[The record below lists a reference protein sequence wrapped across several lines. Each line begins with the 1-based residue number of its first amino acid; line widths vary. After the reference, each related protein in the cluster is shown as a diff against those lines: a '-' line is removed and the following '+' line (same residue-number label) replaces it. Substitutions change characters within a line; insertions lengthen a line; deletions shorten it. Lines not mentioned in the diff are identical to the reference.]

1 MASPQAGRFRPVLH
15 LGIFAGL
22 VVLLYGLVLAPGAK
36 TPKLGIDLQGGTRIT
51 LAAQT
56 LDGSTP
62 TREAMQQARTI
73 METRVNGSGVVGAQV
88 QLDGASQLVVTVPG
102 KSEDLGGLARSAIM
116 NIRPVAGGSASPQL
130 FPMAAPTEPTATTGS
145 TSGSRTSGS
154 AVSGSATLGGST
166 SGSGASGSGVSG
178 SPAPSSAEPSTLPAI
193 GETLTSA
200 PASGSSATPPASV
213 GPVTT
218 APAGSGGATSGGA
231 TSAQGLRGAA
241 AAASTP
247 NAAAASTTPSAPA
260 GSAAG
265 SGERTASAAGTST
278 AGTSTAGTSAA
289 GTSAAGSGSGTT
301 GSGTTG
307 SGTTGSGSTTAGGA
321 TGTAAANGAFPTI
334 KGGDPRNPTQP
345 QGTDQAAFTAW
356 QSAAAAS
363 IGTGQL
369 TCADLGK
376 FQGLDDPKKPLLA
389 CDEKGTVMYI
399 LEPTLI
405 PGSQVS
411 GATAGIGQS
420 GGWAINLQ
428 FNQTGFGT
436 WASYTAGHV
445 KTLTAFTLDGQVLSA
460 PSISGP
466 INTPTTEVSGSFNQA
481 SATSLANS
489 LKFGA
494 LPLKFNMDKTD
505 DVSAEVGADS
515 LRAGLIAGGIG
526 LLLVVLYCLFYYR
539 LLGVVTILSL
549 VLSGVLVYAVMVLL
563 GRWIDLSLDMSGV
576 AGLIIAIGIT
586 ADSFVVYFE
595 RLKDEVREGRTF
607 RSAVPRG
614 WERAKRTILSA
625 DAVTL
630 LSAIILYVLAV
641 GDVKGF
647 AFTLGLSTVLDLV
660 VVFLVTH
667 PLVSLAAD
675 ARAFRSPKLSGL
687 GAVAA
692 AGARH
697 RAAASH
703 LAVKEA

>member
-1 MASPQAGRFRPVLH
+1 VASPQAGRFRPVLH

-22 VVLLYGLVLAPGAK
+22 VVLLYGLILAPGAK

-116 NIRPVAGGSASPQL
+116 NIRPVAGGAASPQV

-145 TSGSRTSGS
+145 STSGGRTSGS
-154 AVSGSATLGGST
+154 AVSGSTTSGSGASGSGASGSGA

-200 PASGSSATPPASV
+200 PASGSSAARPASV

-218 APAGSGGATSGGA
+218 TPAGSGGA
-231 TSAQGLRGAA
+231 TSAQGLRGGA

-247 NAAAASTTPSAPA
+247 SAAAASTTPSAA
-260 GSAAG
+260 
-265 SGERTASAAGTST
+265 T
-278 AGTSTAGTSAA
+278 TSA
-289 GTSAAGSGSGTT
+289 T
-301 GSGTTG
+301 GS
-307 SGTTGSGSTTAGGA
+307 A
-321 TGTAAANGAFPTI
+321 TGTAAASGAFPKI
-334 KGGDPRNPTQP
+334 KGSDPRNPTQP
-345 QGTDQAAFTAW
+345 QSSDPAAVSAW
-356 QSAAAAS
+356 QTAAAAS
-363 IGTGQL
+363 ITSGQL

-376 FQGLDDPKKPLLA
+376 FQGLDDPKRGLLA
-389 CDEKGTVMYI
+389 CNETGTAMYI

-411 GATAGIGQS
+411 GATAGIGQT

-549 VLSGVLVYAVMVLL
+549 VLSGVVVYAVMVLL
-563 GRWIDLSLDMSGV
+563 GRWINLSLDMSGV

-630 LSAIILYVLAV
+630 LSAIILYILAV

-675 ARAFRSPKLSGL
+675 LRAFRSPKLSGL

>member
-1 MASPQAGRFRPVLH
+1 VASPQAGRFRPVLH

-22 VVLLYGLVLAPGAK
+22 VVLLYGLILAPGAK

-116 NIRPVAGGSASPQL
+116 NIRPVAGGAASPQV

-145 TSGSRTSGS
+145 STSGSRTSGS
-154 AVSGSATLGGST
+154 AVSGSTTSGGGA
-166 SGSGASGSGVSG
+166 SGSGASGSGVSA

-200 PASGSSATPPASV
+200 PASGSSAAPSASV

-218 APAGSGGATSGGA
+218 TPAGSGGA
-231 TSAQGLRGAA
+231 TSAQGLRGGA

-247 NAAAASTTPSAPA
+247 NAAAASTTPSA
-260 GSAAG
+260 AA
-265 SGERTASAAGTST
+265 
-278 AGTSTAGTSAA
+278 
-289 GTSAAGSGSGTT
+289 TSAAGSGPTVSGSAT
-301 GSGTTG
+301 GS
-307 SGTTGSGSTTAGGA
+307 A
-321 TGTAAANGAFPTI
+321 TGTAAASGAFPKI
-334 KGGDPRNPTQP
+334 KGSDPRNPTQP
-345 QGTDQAAFTAW
+345 QSSDPAAVSAW
-356 QSAAAAS
+356 QTAAAAS
-363 IGTGQL
+363 ISSGQL

-376 FQGLDDPKKPLLA
+376 FQGLDDPKRGLLA
-389 CDEKGTVMYI
+389 CNETGTAMYI

-411 GATAGIGQS
+411 GATAGIGQT

-549 VLSGVLVYAVMVLL
+549 VLSGAVVYAVMVLL
-563 GRWIDLSLDMSGV
+563 GRWINLSLDMSGV

-630 LSAIILYVLAV
+630 LSAIILYILAV

-675 ARAFRSPKLSGL
+675 LRAFRSPKLSGL

>member
-22 VVLLYGLVLAPGAK
+22 VVLLYGLILAPGAK

-116 NIRPVAGGSASPQL
+116 NIRPVAGGAASPQV

-145 TSGSRTSGS
+145 STSGGRTSGS
-154 AVSGSATLGGST
+154 AVSGSTTSGSGA

-178 SPAPSSAEPSTLPAI
+178 SPVPSSAEPSTLPAI

-200 PASGSSATPPASV
+200 PASGSSAARPASV

-218 APAGSGGATSGGA
+218 TPAGSGGA
-231 TSAQGLRGAA
+231 TSAQGLRGGA

-247 NAAAASTTPSAPA
+247 SAAAASTTPSAA
-260 GSAAG
+260 TTSATGSAAG
-265 SGERTASAAGTST
+265 S
-278 AGTSTAGTSAA
+278 
-289 GTSAAGSGSGTT
+289 
-301 GSGTTG
+301 
-307 SGTTGSGSTTAGGA
+307 A
-321 TGTAAANGAFPTI
+321 TGTAAASGAFPKI
-334 KGGDPRNPTQP
+334 KGSDPRNPTQP
-345 QGTDQAAFTAW
+345 QSSDPAAVSAW
-356 QSAAAAS
+356 QTAAAAS
-363 IGTGQL
+363 ITSGQL

-376 FQGLDDPKKPLLA
+376 FQGLDDPKRGLLA
-389 CDEKGTVMYI
+389 CNETGTAMYI

-411 GATAGIGQS
+411 GATAGIGQT

-549 VLSGVLVYAVMVLL
+549 VLSGVVVYAVMVLL
-563 GRWIDLSLDMSGV
+563 GRWINLSLDMSGV

-630 LSAIILYVLAV
+630 LSAIILYILAV

-675 ARAFRSPKLSGL
+675 LRAFRSPKLSGL

>member
-1 MASPQAGRFRPVLH
+1 VASPQAGRFRPVLH

-22 VVLLYGLVLAPGAK
+22 VVLLYGLILAPGAK

-116 NIRPVAGGSASPQL
+116 NIRPVAGGAASPQV

-145 TSGSRTSGS
+145 STSGGRTSGS
-154 AVSGSATLGGST
+154 AVSGSTTSGSGA

-178 SPAPSSAEPSTLPAI
+178 SPVPSSAEPSTLPAI

-200 PASGSSATPPASV
+200 PASGSSAARPASV

-218 APAGSGGATSGGA
+218 TPAGSGGA
-231 TSAQGLRGAA
+231 TSAQGLRGGA

-247 NAAAASTTPSAPA
+247 SAAAASTTPSAA
-260 GSAAG
+260 TTSATGSAAG
-265 SGERTASAAGTST
+265 S
-278 AGTSTAGTSAA
+278 
-289 GTSAAGSGSGTT
+289 
-301 GSGTTG
+301 
-307 SGTTGSGSTTAGGA
+307 A
-321 TGTAAANGAFPTI
+321 TGTAAASGAFPKI
-334 KGGDPRNPTQP
+334 KGSDPRNPTQP
-345 QGTDQAAFTAW
+345 QSSDPAAVSAW
-356 QSAAAAS
+356 QTAAAAS
-363 IGTGQL
+363 ITSGQL

-376 FQGLDDPKKPLLA
+376 FQGLDDPKRGLLA
-389 CDEKGTVMYI
+389 CNETGTAMYI

-411 GATAGIGQS
+411 GATAGIGQT

-549 VLSGVLVYAVMVLL
+549 VLSGVVVYAVMVLL
-563 GRWIDLSLDMSGV
+563 GRWINLSLDMSGV

-630 LSAIILYVLAV
+630 LSAIILYILAV

-675 ARAFRSPKLSGL
+675 LRAFRSPKLSGL

>member
-22 VVLLYGLVLAPGAK
+22 VVLLYGLILAPGAK

-116 NIRPVAGGSASPQL
+116 NIRPVAGGAASPQV

-145 TSGSRTSGS
+145 STSGGRTSGS
-154 AVSGSATLGGST
+154 AVSGSTTSGSGASGSGA

-200 PASGSSATPPASV
+200 PASGSSAARPASV

-218 APAGSGGATSGGA
+218 TPAGSGGA
-231 TSAQGLRGAA
+231 TSAQGLRGGA

-247 NAAAASTTPSAPA
+247 NAAAASTTPSAA
-260 GSAAG
+260 ADSAAG
-265 SGERTASAAGTST
+265 SGDRTASAAT
-278 AGTSTAGTSAA
+278 TSAA
-289 GTSAAGSGSGTT
+289 ATSAAASATASGPTA
-301 GSGTTG
+301 
-307 SGTTGSGSTTAGGA
+307 SGSTAAVSA
-321 TGTAAANGAFPTI
+321 TGTAAASGAFPKI
-334 KGGDPRNPTQP
+334 KGSDPRNPTQP
-345 QGTDQAAFTAW
+345 QSSDPAAVSAW
-356 QSAAAAS
+356 QTAAAAS
-363 IGTGQL
+363 ITSGQL

-376 FQGLDDPKKPLLA
+376 FQGLDDPKRGLLA
-389 CDEKGTVMYI
+389 CNETGTAMYI

-411 GATAGIGQS
+411 GATAGIGQT

-549 VLSGVLVYAVMVLL
+549 VLSGVVIYAVMVLL
-563 GRWIDLSLDMSGV
+563 GRWINLSLDMSGV

-630 LSAIILYVLAV
+630 LSAIILYILAV

-675 ARAFRSPKLSGL
+675 LRAFRSPKLSGL

>member
-22 VVLLYGLVLAPGAK
+22 VVLLYGLILAPGAK

-116 NIRPVAGGSASPQL
+116 NIRPVAGGAASPQV

-145 TSGSRTSGS
+145 STSGGRTSGS
-154 AVSGSATLGGST
+154 AVSGSTTSGSGA

-200 PASGSSATPPASV
+200 PASGSSAARPASV

-218 APAGSGGATSGGA
+218 TPAGSGGA
-231 TSAQGLRGAA
+231 TSAQGLRGGA

-247 NAAAASTTPSAPA
+247 SAAAASTTPSAA
-260 GSAAG
+260 TTSATGSAAG
-265 SGERTASAAGTST
+265 S
-278 AGTSTAGTSAA
+278 
-289 GTSAAGSGSGTT
+289 
-301 GSGTTG
+301 
-307 SGTTGSGSTTAGGA
+307 A
-321 TGTAAANGAFPTI
+321 TGTAAASGAFPKI
-334 KGGDPRNPTQP
+334 KGSDPRNPTQP
-345 QGTDQAAFTAW
+345 QSSDPAAVSAW
-356 QSAAAAS
+356 QTAAAAS
-363 IGTGQL
+363 ITSGQL

-376 FQGLDDPKKPLLA
+376 FQGLDDPKRGLLA
-389 CDEKGTVMYI
+389 CNETGTAMYI

-411 GATAGIGQS
+411 GATAGIGQT

-549 VLSGVLVYAVMVLL
+549 VLSGVVVYAVMVLL
-563 GRWIDLSLDMSGV
+563 GRWINLSLDMSGV

-630 LSAIILYVLAV
+630 LSAIILYILAV

-675 ARAFRSPKLSGL
+675 LRAFRSPKLSGL

>member
-1 MASPQAGRFRPVLH
+1 VASPQAGRFRPVLH

-22 VVLLYGLVLAPGAK
+22 VVLLYGLILAPGAK

-116 NIRPVAGGSASPQL
+116 NIRPVAGGAASPQV

-145 TSGSRTSGS
+145 STSGGRTSGS
-154 AVSGSATLGGST
+154 AVSGSTTSGSGASGSGA

-200 PASGSSATPPASV
+200 PASGSSAARPASV

-218 APAGSGGATSGGA
+218 TPAGSGGA
-231 TSAQGLRGAA
+231 TSAQGLRGGA

-247 NAAAASTTPSAPA
+247 SAAAASTTPSAA
-260 GSAAG
+260 
-265 SGERTASAAGTST
+265 T
-278 AGTSTAGTSAA
+278 TSA
-289 GTSAAGSGSGTT
+289 T
-301 GSGTTG
+301 GS
-307 SGTTGSGSTTAGGA
+307 A
-321 TGTAAANGAFPTI
+321 TGTAAASGAFPKI
-334 KGGDPRNPTQP
+334 KGSDPRNPTQP
-345 QGTDQAAFTAW
+345 QSSDPAAVSAW
-356 QSAAAAS
+356 QTAAAAS
-363 IGTGQL
+363 ITSGQL

-376 FQGLDDPKKPLLA
+376 FQGLDDPKRGLLA
-389 CDEKGTVMYI
+389 CNETGTAMYI

-411 GATAGIGQS
+411 GATAGIGQT

-549 VLSGVLVYAVMVLL
+549 VLSGVVVYAVMVLL
-563 GRWIDLSLDMSGV
+563 GRWINLSLDMSGV

-630 LSAIILYVLAV
+630 LSAIILYILAV

-675 ARAFRSPKLSGL
+675 LRAFRSPKLSGL